1 MNANI
6 TKLCIIADPFENT
19 YNPSL
24 QTGGKMSR
32 DGSNTG
38 YLIVNKIQTFSSYLL
53 NCMMINL
60 NGTQKKKSP
69 PNLIICLRSGCDSF
83 RHWCFLLCLY
93 LTGQTICKQQ
103 QGYFAT
109 PVTSSP
115 FQASG
120 GHFTQLETCMLSSEV
135 TASPAFP
142 SRIPVQGRS
151 LPLKGCSRS

>member
-1 MNANI
+1 MQILRSYASQQTHLKIHI
-6 TKLCIIADPFENT
+6 THRFK
-19 YNPSL
+19 
-24 QTGGKMSR
+24 QGGKMSR

-83 RHWCFLLCLY
+83 RHWCFLLSLY
-93 LTGQTICKQQ
+93 LTGWTICKQQ

-142 SRIPVQGRS
+142 SRIPLQGRS